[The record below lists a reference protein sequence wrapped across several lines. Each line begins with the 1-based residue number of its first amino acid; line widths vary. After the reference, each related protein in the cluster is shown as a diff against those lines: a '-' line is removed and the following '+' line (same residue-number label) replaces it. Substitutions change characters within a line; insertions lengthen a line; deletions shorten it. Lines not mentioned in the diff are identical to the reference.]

1 MSNQSSYKLLITKL
15 DSFIRKFYTNK
26 LIKGTL
32 FTVALVLV
40 SFLVFNLLEHLFY
53 FGTGTRKLMFIGF
66 LGMSIIALGFW
77 VLMPLMQIFR
87 LGKVI
92 SHEQAA
98 LIIGDHFGDVQDKLL
113 NILHLKKQSDSSA
126 QKELIEASINQKSE
140 KVSLVPFT
148 TAINLKKNNKY
159 LGYALPPALL
169 LLFILFAAPSL
180 IKDST
185 YRIINNNTEFEK
197 AAPFHFTISQDNLS
211 VLQYNDF
218 TVETEVDGEYL
229 PEEVFIDVENYQYRM
244 TKNANN
250 KFSYTFKNVQKPVGF
265 KLFSGKIKSLDYKL
279 EVLPKANLS
288 AFSLALDYPSYTK
301 RKDEVIQNIGD
312 VVIPAGSKISWRFV
326 TNHAENVDLSFSG
339 KKVEAERK
347 GEDNFSYS
355 KRQYKDEIYKIFY
368 TNQYMESGDS
378 VSYAINVIPDNHPA
392 IAVEPFQDSLE
403 NAIVYFVGQAS
414 DDYGIKGLNFNYS
427 VVDDNGKQ
435 VAQEVIALDVK
446 GQLETP
452 YDYLFDINTL
462 EIKPGYNVS
471 YYFEVFDNDGV
482 NGSKSAKT
490 SIMSFEKPTIEEF
503 EEMEDENE
511 EDIKNNLEE
520 SIEELKR
527 LQKEMKELK
536 DKLLNEKEL
545 DWQDKKELEKIL
557 EDQKELQKK
566 VEEAK
571 KKFEENIQNQE
582 QLNKRDEKLLEKQEK
597 LQEMFD
603 NVLSQEQQEMMQ
615 KIEDLLEE
623 LNKDEALEM
632 MEDFE
637 MSDDEMEQEMDRL
650 LELMKQLELE
660 KELQDQIDKLEELA
674 EEQEELSKETEEESK
689 PDSELQKEQEEI
701 NEKFED
707 IQEKM
712 EEIEK
717 QNEELE
723 YPKDLEEDT
732 EEQMDDIEE
741 DLDDSSEQLEKKDKK
756 SASKSQSS
764 AAGKMKKLAKK
775 MEESMEE
782 EEQEQLEEDMK
793 ALRQLLENIVSLSFD
808 QENLINQFNRANVNT
823 PRYVDLVQDQFKIKD
838 DFTMVEDSLQALS
851 KRQAAIETFVTEK
864 VTEIKYN
871 FKESLEFL
879 EQREKPNANQNQRF
893 TMKNLNDL
901 ALMLAE
907 AMEQMQK
914 DAAGMMEGSQQ
925 CENPGDGKGKGKKKG
940 KGNKGNV
947 PSDKITKGQK
957 GLGKQLKEMAE
968 GMKNGEG
975 GSSKKFAQAAARQAA
990 MRKALEELQQENGEQ
1005 GKGMSGELQEII
1017 DQMNQTEID
1026 LVNKRLDRETLNR
1039 QQQIETRLL
1048 EVEKAERQKEYDNK
1062 RKGET
1067 AQQIERKIP
1076 PSIEEY
1082 IKKREAEVEMYKTIS
1097 PSLRPYYRKL
1107 VEEYYN
1113 ALKAD

>member
-1 MSNQSSYKLLITKL
+1 MSKQSSYKLLITKL

-26 LIKGTL
+26 LIKGIL
-32 FTVALVLV
+32 FTVALILIL
-40 SFLVFNLLEHLFY
+40 FLTFNLLEHLFY
-53 FGTGTRKLMFIGF
+53 FGTSTRKLMFVGF
-66 LGMSIIALGFW
+66 LGVSIAALGFW
-77 VLMPLMQIFR
+77 ILMPLLQIFR

-92 SHEQAA
+92 THEQAA
-98 LIIGDHFGDVQDKLL
+98 MIIGSHFGDVEDKLL
-113 NILHLKKQSDSSA
+113 NVLHLKKQSSDSEH
-126 QKELIEASINQKSE
+126 KELIEASINQKSE
-140 KVSLVPFT
+140 KVSLIPFQS
-148 TAINLKKNNKY
+148 AINLKKNNRY
-159 LGYALPPALL
+159 LGYAVPPALL

-185 YRIINNNTEFEK
+185 YRIINNNEEFEK
-197 AAPFHFTISQDNLS
+197 AAPFHFKVAQDELS
-211 VLQYNDF
+211 VLQYSDF
-218 TVETEVDGEYL
+218 TIKAEVTGEYL
-229 PEEVFIDVENYQYRM
+229 PEEVFINVANYQYRM
-244 TKNANN
+244 VKDANDR
-250 KFSYTFKNVQKPVGF
+250 FSYTFKNVQKPVN
-265 KLFSGKIKSLDYKL
+265 FSLYSGEVKSLEYELD
-279 EVLPKANLS
+279 VLPKANLS
-288 AFSLALDYPSYTK
+288 AFSLSLDYPAYTK

-312 VVIPAGSKISWRFV
+312 VVMPMGTKINWRFE
-326 TNHAENVDLSFSG
+326 TKHAEKVSLSFG
-339 KKVEAERK
+339 GDQKEAERK
-347 GEDNFSYS
+347 DENQFSYS
-355 KRQYKDEIYKIFY
+355 KRQYKDQLYKIFY
-368 TNQYMESGDS
+368 TNQYMGSGDS
-378 VSYAINVIPDNHPA
+378 VSYSLNVIPDNHPA
-392 IAVEPFQDSLE
+392 ITVEPFQDSLE
-403 NAIVYFVGQAS
+403 NEIIYFVGQAS
-414 DDYGIKGLNFNYS
+414 DDYGINALNFNYN
-427 VVDDNGKQ
+427 VVDEAGKQ
-435 VAQEVIALDVK
+435 VTQQVIPLSVK
-446 GQLETP
+446 GELESP

-490 SIMSFEKPTIEEF
+490 NIMNFEKPTIEEY

-520 SIEELKR
+520 SVKELKR
-527 LQKEMKELK
+527 LQEEMKELK

-557 EDQKELQKK
+557 QDQKDLQQMI
-566 VEEAK
+566 EETK
-571 KKFEENIQNQE
+571 QKFEENLQNQE
-582 QLNKRDEKLLEKQEK
+582 QMNQRDEQLLEKQEK

-603 NVLSQEQQEMMQ
+603 NVLSEEQQEMMK
-615 KIEDLLEE
+615 KIEELLEE

-660 KELQDQIDKLEELA
+660 KELQDQIDKLNELA
-674 EEQEELSKETEEESK
+674 EEQEELSEKTEEEST
-689 PDSELQKEQEEI
+689 PESELQKEQEEI
-701 NEKFED
+701 NEKFDD

-712 EEIEK
+712 EEIEE
-717 QNEELE
+717 QNGELE
-723 YPKDLEEDT
+723 FPKELNEDT
-732 EEQMDDIEE
+732 EEQMEDIKE
-741 DLDDSSEQLEKKDKK
+741 DLDESSEQLEKKDNK
-756 SASKSQSS
+756 SASKSQKS
-764 AAGKMKKLAKK
+764 AAGKMKGLAAK
-775 MEESMEE
+775 MEESMEQD
-782 EEQEQLEEDMK
+782 EQEQLEEDMK

-808 QENLINQFNRANVNT
+808 QENLINQFNRTNVNT
-823 PRYVDLVQDQFKIKD
+823 PRYTGLVQDQFKIKD
-838 DFTMVEDSLQALS
+838 DFAMVEDSLMALS
-851 KRQAAIETFVTEK
+851 KRQVAIETFVTEK

-901 ALMLAE
+901 ALMMAE
-907 AMEQMQK
+907 AMEQMQQQMS
-914 DAAGMMEGSQQ
+914 AMMEGNQQ
-925 CENPGDGKGKGKKKG
+925 CENPGNGKGKGKKKG
-940 KGNKGNV
+940 KGNSGNE

-968 GMKNGEG
+968 GMKAGKG
-975 GSSKKFAQAAARQAA
+975 GSSKEFAKAAARQAA

-1005 GKGMSGELQEII
+1005 GEGMSKELQEII
-1017 DQMNQTEID
+1017 DQMNETEVD
-1026 LVNKRLDRETLNR
+1026 LVNKRLDRETLQR

-1067 AQQIERKIP
+1067 AQQIQRKIP

-1082 IKKREAEVEMYKTIS
+1082 IKKREAEAEMYKTIS